1 MPLTDARRAARVD
14 GDGVAVSLE
23 DQDRGL
29 WDAAVIDVGA
39 GLVPEA
45 LTGHSPNS
53 WPVQAAI
60 AALHDEAP
68 SVRETDR
75 HQVRLLY
82 DEPYALTPTPVAALA
97 RGPRAGLDHLDAL
110 AGEPG
115 LTRQH
120 HWHAAR
126 GHALARLGRP
136 IEAAQ
141 AYRRAAGLAREP
153 SEIAYLTARAE
164 AYDTPG

>member
-1 MPLTDARRAARVD
+1 MRAAGRPRH
-14 GDGVAVSLE
+14 LN
-23 DQDRGL
+23 
-29 WDAAVIDVGA
+29 
-39 GLVPEA
+39 A
-45 LTGHSPNS
+45 LS
-53 WPVQAAI
+53 
-60 AALHDEAP
+60 
-68 SVRETDR
+68 
-75 HQVRLLY
+75 
-82 DEPYALTPTPVAALA
+82 
-97 RGPRAGLDHLDAL
+97 
-110 AGEPG
+110 GEPG

-141 AYRRAAGLAREP
+141 AYRRAAGLARAP